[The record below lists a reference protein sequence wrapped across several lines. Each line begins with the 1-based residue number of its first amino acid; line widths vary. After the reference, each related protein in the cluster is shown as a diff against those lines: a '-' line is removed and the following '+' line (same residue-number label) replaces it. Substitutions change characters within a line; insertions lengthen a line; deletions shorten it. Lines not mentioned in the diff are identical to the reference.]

1 MVQEVSLTFEQSNMN
16 SFLTQ
21 GQVFSQPEIF
31 LRELIKNSYDACR
44 MRVELEQ
51 SWGHTFLEQISS
63 PGATVHTSYSPR
75 IYVTYD
81 SKSEMLTVEDNG
93 FGMNEF
99 DLKNYVA

>member
-51 SWGHTFLEQISS
+51 SWGHTFLELNHELLEAYSE
-63 PGATVHTSYSPR
+63 ADTSAEVVR
-75 IYVTYD
+75 VQ
-81 SKSEMLTVEDNG
+81 
-93 FGMNEF
+93 NEF
-99 DLKNYVA
+99 LENK